1 MNKAEKEILKQF
13 EQENIIANL
22 ARYELC
28 YQIALEF
35 LVQQTEFD
43 EASALEKLQTMQLE
57 IEPENLFYTVIA
69 LIRGRKSFKNFKEAF
84 EKEIQQHA
92 CINALEDYLKNDTQL
107 LHPEMFLEQ
116 TIENINHDIFFNDR
130 MQKIFEEEYDNELI
144 RWKSIINK
152 ELASEIKQTAVSML

>member
-28 YQIALEF
+28 YQIALEV

-57 IEPENLFYTVIA
+57 IEPEHLFYTVIA
-69 LIRGRKSFKNFKEAF
+69 LIRSRKSFKNFKETF

-116 TIENINHDIFFNDR
+116 TIENINNNTFFNAR

-144 RWKSIINK
+144 RWKSIITK
-152 ELASEIKQTAVSML
+152 ELASEIKQTAVSLI